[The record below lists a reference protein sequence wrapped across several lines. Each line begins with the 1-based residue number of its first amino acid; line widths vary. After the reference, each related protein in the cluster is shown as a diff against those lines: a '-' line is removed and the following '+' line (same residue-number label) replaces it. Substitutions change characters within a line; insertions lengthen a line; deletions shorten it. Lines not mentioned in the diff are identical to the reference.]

1 MAIVP
6 ESFRAHMFQTGIHR
20 ICEAYR
26 ASVATMEKAF
36 ADAKKAAAEYENSGL
51 DDSEYNED
59 GFLIHSTRHSL
70 NNDEMDAIL
79 ATTVVR
85 EAFITSA
92 FHYWER
98 SARGWTGLH
107 APSDRFPALSKA
119 SSKLYPLS
127 PQLHNLNRLNNLLKH
142 SGDEKAR
149 LLAKVRP
156 DYFAPPLFPSKGN
169 TSRHGFRLRV
179 TNDHVEEAFDIV
191 RTSGPAA

>member
-1 MAIVP
+1 MSILP
-6 ESFRAHMFQTGIHR
+6 ESFKAYMFQTGIDR

-26 ASVATMEKAF
+26 ASVGTMVKAL
-36 ADAKKAAAEYENSGL
+36 ANAKKAAADYESSGL
-51 DDSEYNED
+51 DDSEYDEE

-70 NNDEMDAIL
+70 NHDEMETIL

-119 SSKLYPLS
+119 SGKLYPLS
-127 PQLHNLNRLNNLLKH
+127 PQLCNLNRLNNLLKH

-149 LLAKVRP
+149 SLAQVRP
-156 DYFAPPLFPSKGN
+156 DYFAPLFPSKGN
-169 TSRHGFRLRV
+169 TSRHNLRLRL
-179 TNDHVEEAFDIV
+179 THAHVEEAFDIV
-191 RTSGPAA
+191 RSSGPAA